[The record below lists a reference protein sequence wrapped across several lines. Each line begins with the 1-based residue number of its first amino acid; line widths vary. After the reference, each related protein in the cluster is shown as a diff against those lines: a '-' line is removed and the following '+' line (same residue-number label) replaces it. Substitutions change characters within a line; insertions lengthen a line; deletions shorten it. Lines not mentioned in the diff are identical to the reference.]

1 MNTFLSETI
10 QIRIAN
16 FMLSES
22 CTKVPASGT
31 LRKERAPSME
41 LLIMVLM
48 LLMLIGASNVLNRF
62 IPFVPVPIIQIALG
76 VAAAYMPGLHHV
88 PLDPELFLVLFIAP
102 LLFNDGKV
110 IPRDE
115 LWRLRKYI
123 LLMALGLVF
132 ATVLLAGPFIHWLIP
147 AIPLAVSFALAAILS
162 PTDAVAVG
170 SLSSRVKLPGSMMR
184 LLEGEALMN
193 DASGLVAF
201 NFAIAAALSG
211 EFSLPRAVGSFIVI
225 AAGGLLLGAA
235 LGFAVIWLRLFLR
248 RLGIE
253 DVTLHMLIIIVT
265 PFVIFLAAEESHVS
279 GILAVVAAGLVHSIE
294 RERLQSS
301 SSSLRVVSDSTWS
314 VILYVLNGLVFLLL
328 GLEIPE
334 VVAAVWEDPVYNN
347 ARAIGYIFVI
357 TALLLII
364 RYAWVWLTN
373 RNFRSALLTTLS
385 GVRGALTLAAA
396 FSIPTVF
403 ADGRPFPE
411 RSLMLYICAGVILLT
426 LVSASVFLPLLTRGA
441 NKPEGRAA
449 ETRGLNE
456 REARIRVL
464 EAGLNTIRE
473 EMTEDNA
480 REAVDMISEYNRRLQ
495 RTRLEGRVDYRK
507 EWRTAVGIRLEAMK
521 AEREAVSSLLRE
533 GKITPAMGNRLLT
546 SLGQMES
553 ILSNRLIVKR
563 TAILLWFGLKRLF
576 PGKGGQSRMS
586 PAHPKWESF
595 KQVKLLCIRDA
606 IERLQELET
615 PDNRDSIGSVLAD
628 YREMELRLR
637 NDWFRDE
644 GKAGKSEQ
652 RRELELKAIQAER
665 NEIQAMFEQ
674 GDIDRHLTG
683 CLRSDVNY
691 REASVFESR
700 SVHAEGAH

>member
-1 MNTFLSETI
+1 M
-10 QIRIAN
+10 
-16 FMLSES
+16 
-22 CTKVPASGT
+22 P
-31 LRKERAPSME
+31 ME
-41 LLIMVLM
+41 LLTMVLM
-48 LLMLIGASNVLNRF
+48 LLMLIGASNVIHRF

-132 ATVLLAGPFIHWLIP
+132 ATVLIAGPLIHWLIP
-147 AIPLAVSFALAAILS
+147 AIPLAASFALAAILS

-211 EFSLPRAVGSFIVI
+211 EFSLPKAVGSFIAI
-225 AAGGLLLGAA
+225 AAGGLLVGAV

-265 PFVIFLAAEESHVS
+265 PFVIFMAAEELHVS
-279 GILAVVAAGLVHSIE
+279 GILAVVAGGLVHSIE
-294 RERLQSS
+294 RERLESS
-301 SSSLRVVSDSTWS
+301 SSRLRVVSDSTWS
-314 VILYVLNGLVFLLL
+314 VILYVLNGLVFILL

-334 VVAAVWEDPVYNN
+334 VIAAVWEDPAYNN
-347 ARAIGYIFVI
+347 ARAIGYIFII
-357 TALLLII
+357 TALLLLL
-364 RYAWVWLTN
+364 RFAWVWLTN
-373 RNFRSALLTTLS
+373 RQSRSALLMTLS

-403 ADGRPFPE
+403 ADGRTFPE

-426 LVSASVFLPLLTRGA
+426 LLSASVFLPLLTRGA
-441 NKPEGRAA
+441 KKAESQAPES
-449 ETRGLNE
+449 RGLNE

-464 EAGLNTIRE
+464 EAGLGTIRE
-473 EMTEDNA
+473 EMTEDNK
-480 REAVDMISEYNRRLQ
+480 REAVEVISEYNRRLQ
-495 RTRLEGRVDYRK
+495 RTRMEGRVDYRK

-521 AEREAVSSLLRE
+521 AEREAVSSLQRE
-533 GKITPAMGNRLLT
+533 GKITAAMESRLLA
-546 SLGQMES
+546 SFGQMES
-553 ILSNRLIVKR
+553 ILSNRLFLKR
-563 TAILLWFGLKRLF
+563 AAILFWLAMKRLL
-576 PGKGGQSRMS
+576 PVNRGRARMS
-586 PAHPKWESF
+586 PSHPNWESF
-595 KQVKLLCIRDA
+595 KQVRLVSVRRA
-606 IERLQELET
+606 IERLKAMET
-615 PDNRDSIGSVLAD
+615 ETKTDADRDIVRSVLVD
-628 YREMELRLR
+628 YREMELRLQ
-637 NDWFRDE
+637 NDWDKDSVKIE
-644 GKAGKSEQ
+644 KSEQ
-652 RRELELKAIQAER
+652 RQELELKAIQTER

-674 GDIDRHLTG
+674 GDIDRQLAG

-700 SVHAEGAH
+700 TVHAEGGH